1 MSILRIIAIILII
14 IVVVLIILYF
24 VGTKLQ
30 QKQANAVKTMQD
42 TSMNISLLVLDKKK
56 LHIKDAGFGKQVI
69 NAIPVY
75 LKWRK
80 FPIIKARIIKA
91 NVAGGAAVMSFI
103 CDPKVFK
110 IMPTKTEVK
119 VTISGIYI
127 TKLLSAKGVDLSKIN
142 KK

>member
-30 QKQANAVKTMQD
+30 QKQASAVKTMQD